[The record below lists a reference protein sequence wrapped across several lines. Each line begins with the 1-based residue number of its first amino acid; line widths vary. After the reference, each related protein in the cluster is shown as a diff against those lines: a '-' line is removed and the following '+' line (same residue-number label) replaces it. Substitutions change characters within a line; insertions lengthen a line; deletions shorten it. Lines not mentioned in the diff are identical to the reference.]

1 MVVVQLV
8 AVVIVGAV
16 VLGLLVNRFIPAA
29 GLTRSILNAVLVI
42 GVVLWLLN
50 VFGLFSSR
58 PMINVEYT
66 AEKRSFDGL

>member
-1 MVVVQLV
+1 MVIVQLV
-8 AVVIVGAV
+8 AAVIAGAV
-16 VLGLLVNRFIPAA
+16 VLGLVNRFIPAA
-29 GLTRSILNAVLVI
+29 GLTRSILNAVLVV

>member
-16 VLGLLVNRFIPAA
+16 VLGLLVNRFIPTA
-29 GLTRSILNAVLVI
+29 GLTQSILNAVLVI
-42 GVVLWLLN
+42 GVVLCLLN